1 MDDHITFVSFVLGF
15 VAILLSQFFRTYYVD
30 MSEARLQK
38 VATSVSELIEEG
50 ADVKTI
56 ENIAYKFSDPL
67 SRIIIVEDGKEISS
81 SPKQEGLVTLT
92 MDDLK
97 EDKELAAV
105 FTDKKEI
112 KNNIRKASNS
122 RKNKNTENDIMI
134 VGKPVQ
140 SKIKVQCS
148 YMNLYK
154 YRYKVWKEQLIL
166 FFIGWNCDYINNFL
180 CVLLIYSDYSTAS

>member
-1 MDDHITFVSFVLGF
+1 MKLGF
-15 VAILLSQFFRTYYVD
+15 K
-30 MSEARLQK
+30 K

-105 FTDKKEI
+105 FTDKKKLRITLEKPLIVERI
-112 KNNIRKASNS
+112 KILK
-122 RKNKNTENDIMI
+122 MI
-134 VGKPVQ
+134 
-140 SKIKVQCS
+140 
-148 YMNLYK
+148 L
-154 YRYKVWKEQLIL
+154 
-166 FFIGWNCDYINNFL
+166 
-180 CVLLIYSDYSTAS
+180 